1 MEKMFASGSKAKA
14 LMSIVAH
21 KRDESSTLV
30 RRACAASRTVW
41 CVFMLAFLPAA
52 CASPVH
58 GTMPTARSDAEI
70 SEARLGSHRFRMPT
84 AMFRYGIVPE
94 SDRRFELA
102 FRMPELSAV
111 DVEPAPGSIDHASML
126 AVEVVRM
133 DGVPT
138 SHVLSFWLGESPP
151 GALPDPAGG
160 DTPRIPGK
168 PIYGLQPY
176 FVAEN
181 TPKHGDLQDR
191 FIGDSSAGIAST
203 FIRCSRRSYDD
214 DLRLVDGRPA
224 GNGEGIPIAVCD
236 HAFMLNDDI
245 AVYMRYARLYLPQWH
260 EIENGIATLLTKADR
275 PASR

>member
-1 MEKMFASGSKAKA
+1 MEVTIVSG
-14 LMSIVAH
+14 
-21 KRDESSTLV
+21 RE
-30 RRACAASRTVW
+30 RAASMSTKTGGRNKSPASVRCAGVVWRAAW
-41 CVFMLAFLPAA
+41 CVFILACLPAA
-52 CASPVH
+52 CASPVL
-58 GTMPTARSDAEI
+58 GTPPSMRGDAEI
-70 SEARLGSHRFRMPT
+70 SEARLGAHRFRLPT
-84 AMFRYGIVPE
+84 AMFRYGIAPE

-214 DLRLVDGRPA
+214 GLRLVDGRPA